1 MADDQEKQKEDE
13 KRFPEP
19 KFEKQKT
26 FKLCEP
32 IEEAQ
37 MGGSSTKLTEITL
50 RSPLVLDVF
59 EVGGGVTRNVYTE
72 EGMHIE
78 AIQKNIKTY
87 LVRLSGKSW
96 DTLSQ
101 MQARDLKQMYRWL
114 NQEIS
119 VISGN

>member
-1 MADDQEKQKEDE
+1 MADDDQKTDE
-13 KRFPEP
+13 QKFPEP

-26 FKLCEP
+26 FKLSEP
-32 IEEAQ
+32 IEEAI
-37 MGGSSTKLTEITL
+37 MGGQTATLREVTL

-59 EVGGGVTRNVYTE
+59 EIGGTVTRNVYTD
-72 EGMHIE
+72 EGMHIQP
-78 AIQKNIKTY
+78 IQKNIKAY
-87 LVRLSGKSW
+87 LERLSGKGW

-114 NQEIS
+114 NQELS